1 MPEWDA
7 VYIVQ
12 IVTQGAL
19 SPDIMAEMKKL
30 WDGSDRD
37 GSGELNFEEFETVL
51 GGETNLHTAADNRA
65 ATAS

>member
-37 GSGELNFEEFETVL
+37 GSGELNIEEFDCVL
-51 GGETNLHTAADNRA
+51 EGGD
-65 ATAS
+65 